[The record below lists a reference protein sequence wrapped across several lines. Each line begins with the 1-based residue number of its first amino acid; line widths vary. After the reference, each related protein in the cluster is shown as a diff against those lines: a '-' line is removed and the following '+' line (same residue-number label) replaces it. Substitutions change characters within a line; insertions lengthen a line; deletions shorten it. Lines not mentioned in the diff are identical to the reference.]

1 MLNHTFPP
9 QIQYYLQPGPLSKFP
24 FDIAAS
30 DLPDDIASLVK
41 IVQGLLVH
49 IFWAD
54 RYGLHLTPSQKD
66 EVNKRSFAEKF
77 PILFSHDPSPIT
89 QTRPLEKRLVGNCRD
104 FSNFMAALLKI
115 KGIPARARCG
125 FGTYFEKDLYID
137 HWVAEYWNSEEARWI
152 MVDAQLDELQQKQL
166 NIRFNPL
173 EVPPY
178 EFLTGGK
185 AWLLCR
191 SGQADAKK
199 FGIMDMWG
207 LWFVRG
213 DLVRDF
219 LALNRLEILPWDG
232 VELINKHDSQ
242 LKESDITF
250 LDHIAGLTL
259 QPDQSFDEILDLYTH
274 TRELQVP
281 ASWLAIAKN

>member
-1 MLNHTFPP
+1 MPDKGLPSSL
-9 QIQYYLQPGPLSKFP
+9 QYYLQPGPLSSFP
-24 FDIAAS
+24 FEIIAS
-30 DLPDDIASLVK
+30 ELPDDVEALVK

-49 IFWAD
+49 VFWAE
-54 RYGLHLTPSQKD
+54 RYGLTLTPAQKE

-104 FSNFMAALLKI
+104 FSNFLAALLKI

-125 FGTYFEKDLYID
+125 FGTYFEKDRYID
-137 HWVAEYWNSEEARWI
+137 HWVTEYWHSGEERWI
-152 MVDAQLDELQQKQL
+152 MVDAQLDQLQQNKL
-166 NIRFNPL
+166 KIRFNPL
-173 EVPPY
+173 DVPPY

-191 SGQADAKK
+191 AGQADAKK
-199 FGIMDMWG
+199 FGILDMWG
-207 LWFVRG
+207 LWFIRG
-213 DLVRDF
+213 DLIRDF

-232 VELINKHDSQ
+232 VGLINKHDSQ
-242 LKESDITF
+242 ITESDITL

-259 QPDQSFDEILDLYTH
+259 QPDASFAEILDLYANNS
-274 TRELQVP
+274 ELHVP
-281 ASWLAIAKN
+281 AGWLPIPK